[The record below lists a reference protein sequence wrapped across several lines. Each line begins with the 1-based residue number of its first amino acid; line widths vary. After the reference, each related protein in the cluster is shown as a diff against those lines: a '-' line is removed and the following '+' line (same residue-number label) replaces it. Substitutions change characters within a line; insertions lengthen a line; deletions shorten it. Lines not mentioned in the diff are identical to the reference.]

1 MVVKVMLVH
10 RDSQVWREDQVEMEN
25 QEEMVMM
32 DSRGCLELQD

>member
-10 RDSQVWREDQVEMEN
+10 RDSQVWRVDQVEMEN

-32 DSRGCLELQD
+32 DSRDCLELQD